1 MSRTLIRHVLV
12 AALLVTVSSLVATV
26 AHAVPRY
33 SARYEQNCML
43 CHVNPTGGGMRSEYA
58 VQELIPKELA
68 MSAHRPAAFTA
79 LESHLNKA
87 VRIGADFRHQFMLED
102 EDSPQAGVQG
112 FFPMQGDV
120 HLSFQLDEKYL
131 LYVRRGLSNTYDL
144 WALAHVLPYD
154 GYVKAGRFTPP
165 YGWHFDD
172 HTAYVRSDLG
182 FAPPANTDAGLE
194 LGLAPKRGDLQ
205 VAITNGNL
213 GGVLDNDRR
222 LAVSASGGVRFKVGP
237 AAAYVGASGYAH
249 PGATSDLDMAGAYG
263 SLAWGPFTWVGEG
276 DFVRRDPATGPA
288 QRSAVASHELGWLVK
303 QGVEIVGTYDWYDP
317 DRDLASGSRSRWGL
331 GARVLPQPFLETQL
345 LVRHTDVKA
354 GRAIAG
360 SSWDEAVVQFHFMF

>member
-1 MSRTLIRHVLV
+1 MSRSRVRSLLAVLGV
-12 AALLVTVSSLVATV
+12 VSACAWTTS

-43 CHVNPTGGGMRSEYA
+43 CHVNPSGGGMRSEYA
-58 VQELIPKELA
+58 VQELIPRELA

-102 EDSPQAGVQG
+102 EDSPQSGVQG

-131 LYVRRGLSNTYDL
+131 LYVRRGMSNTYDL

-172 HTAYVRSDLG
+172 HTAYVRSELG
-182 FAPPANTDAGLE
+182 FAPPTNTDAGIE

-205 VAITNGNL
+205 LAITNGNL
-213 GGVLDNDRR
+213 GGLLDNDRR
-222 LAVSASGGVRFKVGP
+222 LAVAASGGVRFKLGP
-237 AAAYVGASGYAH
+237 AAAYLGASGYAH
-249 PGATSDLDMAGAYG
+249 PGLTTDLNMAGAYG
-263 SLAWGPFTWVGEG
+263 SLSWGAFTWVGEA
-276 DFVRRDPATGPA
+276 DAVRRDPAVGPA
-288 QRSAVASHELGWLVK
+288 KRSAVASHELSWLVQ
-303 QGVEIVGTYDWYDP
+303 QGVELVGTYDWADP

-345 LVRHTDVKA
+345 MYRHTEVA
-354 GRAIAG
+354 SGPAVTG
-360 SSWDEAVVQFHFMF
+360 PSWDEAVVQFHFMF

>member
-1 MSRTLIRHVLV
+1 MSRSRVRS
-12 AALLVTVSSLVATV
+12 LLAMLGVVSACAWTTS

-43 CHVNPTGGGMRSEYA
+43 CHVNPSGGGMRSEYA

-68 MSAHRPAAFTA
+68 MSAHRPVAFTA

-102 EDSPQAGVQG
+102 EDSPQSGVQG

-131 LYVRRGLSNTYDL
+131 LYVRRGMSNTYDL

-172 HTAYVRSDLG
+172 HTAYVRSELG
-182 FAPPANTDAGLE
+182 FAPPANTDAGIE

-213 GGVLDNDRR
+213 GGLLDNDRR
-222 LAVSASGGVRFKVGP
+222 LAVAASGGVRFKLGP

-249 PGATSDLDMAGAYG
+249 PGLTTDLNMAGAYG
-263 SLAWGPFTWVGEG
+263 SLSWGAFTWVGEA
-276 DFVRRDPATGPA
+276 DAVRRDPAVGPA
-288 QRSAVASHELGWLVK
+288 QRSAVASHELSWLVQ
-303 QGVEIVGTYDWYDP
+303 QGVELVGTYDWADP

-345 LVRHTDVKA
+345 LLRRTDVKA
-354 GRAIAG
+354 GRVVTG
-360 SSWDEAVVQFHFMF
+360 PSWNEAVVQFHFMF

>member
-1 MSRTLIRHVLV
+1 MSRTSFRSFLV
-12 AALLVTVSSLVATV
+12 ALGVVAVSVFTSA

-43 CHVNPTGGGMRSEYA
+43 CHVNPSGGGMRSEYA
-58 VQELIPKELA
+58 VQDLIPKELA
-68 MSAHRPAAFTA
+68 MSAHRPAALAA

-102 EDSPQAGVQG
+102 EDSPQAGAQG

-131 LYVRRGLSNTYDL
+131 LYVRRGLANTYDL

-182 FAPPANTDAGLE
+182 FAPPANTDAGIE

-222 LAVSASGGVRFKVGP
+222 LAVAASGGVRFKLGP

-249 PGATSDLDMAGAYG
+249 PGATTDLNMAGAYG
-263 SLAWGPFTWVGEG
+263 SFAWGPFTWVGEG
-276 DFVRRDPATGPA
+276 DLVRRDPAVGTT
-288 QRSAVASHELGWLVK
+288 QRSAVTSHELGWLLR
-303 QGVEIVGTYDWYDP
+303 QGVEVVGTYDWYDP

-331 GARVLPQPFLETQL
+331 GARVLPQPFLEAQL
-345 LVRHTDVKA
+345 LVRHTAVKA
-354 GRAIAG
+354 GRALPG
-360 SSWDEAVVQFHFMF
+360 PSWDEAVVQFHFMF